1 MAPETGDTFGQI
13 TPAGKSGTG
22 TGVPTWEVGYLTPKE
37 AFIGLVQT
45 RKANPTWLLQQ
56 TKNAPVTGNRNAGGQ
71 EWELRDTGKGERSMV
86 LNHRGTTVVLS
97 GSAQLDEFSVLAA
110 AVVKSLDSNP
120 AVTVSPSP
128 APSRKVGAVAT
139 YLTPALAWRR
149 LREGNERFV
158 NGESSHPNQ
167 DASRRSSLVENQ
179 HPFAVIFGCS
189 DSRLAAE
196 IIFDLGLGDAFVV
209 RTAGQVIDD
218 AVLGS
223 LEYSISVLGVPLI
236 VVLGHDSCGAV
247 SATKS
252 AVETGQMP
260 VGFMRD
266 LVERITPSVL
276 TSLRNGET
284 EVNDMVVEH
293 VKQTSQ
299 RLVDS
304 SRVISD
310 SIETGRAA
318 VIGLAYSSRRAGR
331 TSFPESASSKP
342 AGAPGRGPVASVHGF
357 RCGP

>member
-1 MAPETGDTFGQI
+1 M
-13 TPAGKSGTG
+13 
-22 TGVPTWEVGYLTPKE
+22 
-37 AFIGLVQT
+37 
-45 RKANPTWLLQQ
+45 
-56 TKNAPVTGNRNAGGQ
+56 
-71 EWELRDTGKGERSMV
+71 
-86 LNHRGTTVVLS
+86 
-97 GSAQLDEFSVLAA
+97 
-110 AVVKSLDSNP
+110 
-120 AVTVSPSP
+120 
-128 APSRKVGAVAT
+128 AT

-158 NGESSHPNQ
+158 NGETSHPNQ

-196 IIFDLGLGDAFVV
+196 IIFDVGLGDVFVV

-223 LEYSISVLGVPLI
+223 LEYSIGVLGVPLI
-236 VVLGHDSCGAV
+236 VILGHDSCGAV
-247 SATKS
+247 AATKS

-260 VGFMRD
+260 AGFIRD

-276 TSLRNGET
+276 TSLRNDET
-284 EVNDMVVEH
+284 EVNSMVVEH

-310 SIETGRAA
+310 AIESGRTA
-318 VIGLAYSSRRAGR
+318 VIGLSYSLAEGRANLVSGIG
-331 TSFPESASSKP
+331 EL
-342 AGAPGRGPVASVHGF
+342 
-357 RCGP
+357 

>member
-1 MAPETGDTFGQI
+1 M
-13 TPAGKSGTG
+13 
-22 TGVPTWEVGYLTPKE
+22 
-37 AFIGLVQT
+37 
-45 RKANPTWLLQQ
+45 
-56 TKNAPVTGNRNAGGQ
+56 
-71 EWELRDTGKGERSMV
+71 
-86 LNHRGTTVVLS
+86 
-97 GSAQLDEFSVLAA
+97 
-110 AVVKSLDSNP
+110 
-120 AVTVSPSP
+120 
-128 APSRKVGAVAT
+128 AT

-223 LEYSISVLGVPLI
+223 LEYSVGVLGVPLI
-236 VVLGHDSCGAV
+236 AVLGHDSCGAV
-247 SATKS
+247 SATKN
-252 AVETGQMP
+252 AVDTGEMP
-260 VGFMRD
+260 VGFIRD

-276 TSLRNGET
+276 TSMRNDQH

-299 RLVDS
+299 RMVDS
-304 SRVISD
+304 SRVISAA
-310 SIETGRAA
+310 IEKGRVA
-318 VIGLAYSSRRAGR
+318 VIGLSYSLAEGRANVVSGIG
-331 TSFPESASSKP
+331 EL
-342 AGAPGRGPVASVHGF
+342 
-357 RCGP
+357 

>member
-1 MAPETGDTFGQI
+1 
-13 TPAGKSGTG
+13 
-22 TGVPTWEVGYLTPKE
+22 
-37 AFIGLVQT
+37 
-45 RKANPTWLLQQ
+45 
-56 TKNAPVTGNRNAGGQ
+56 VT
-71 EWELRDTGKGERSMV
+71 
-86 LNHRGTTVVLS
+86 
-97 GSAQLDEFSVLAA
+97 
-110 AVVKSLDSNP
+110 
-120 AVTVSPSP
+120 
-128 APSRKVGAVAT
+128 T

-158 NGESSHPNQ
+158 NGETSHPNQ

-196 IIFDLGLGDAFVV
+196 IIFDVGLGDVFVV

-223 LEYSISVLGVPLI
+223 LEYSVGVLGVPLI

-260 VGFMRD
+260 TGFIRD

-276 TSLRNGET
+276 TSLRNNET

-310 SIETGRAA
+310 AIQEGRTA
-318 VIGLAYSSRRAGR
+318 VIGLSYSLAEGRANLVSGIG
-331 TSFPESASSKP
+331 EL
-342 AGAPGRGPVASVHGF
+342 
-357 RCGP
+357 

>member
-1 MAPETGDTFGQI
+1 
-13 TPAGKSGTG
+13 
-22 TGVPTWEVGYLTPKE
+22 
-37 AFIGLVQT
+37 
-45 RKANPTWLLQQ
+45 
-56 TKNAPVTGNRNAGGQ
+56 
-71 EWELRDTGKGERSMV
+71 
-86 LNHRGTTVVLS
+86 
-97 GSAQLDEFSVLAA
+97 
-110 AVVKSLDSNP
+110 
-120 AVTVSPSP
+120 
-128 APSRKVGAVAT
+128 VAT

-158 NGESSHPNQ
+158 NGETSHPNQ

-196 IIFDLGLGDAFVV
+196 IIFDVGLGDVFVV

-223 LEYSISVLGVPLI
+223 LEYSVAVLGVPLI
-236 VVLGHDSCGAV
+236 VILGHDSCGAV

-252 AVETGQMP
+252 AVETGEMP
-260 VGFMRD
+260 TGFIRD

-276 TSLRNGET
+276 TSLRNDET

-310 SIETGRAA
+310 AIGSGRTA
-318 VIGLAYSSRRAGR
+318 VIGLSYSLAEGRANLVSGIG
-331 TSFPESASSKP
+331 E
-342 AGAPGRGPVASVHGF
+342 H
-357 RCGP
+357 

>member
-1 MAPETGDTFGQI
+1 MT
-13 TPAGKSGTG
+13 
-22 TGVPTWEVGYLTPKE
+22 
-37 AFIGLVQT
+37 
-45 RKANPTWLLQQ
+45 
-56 TKNAPVTGNRNAGGQ
+56 
-71 EWELRDTGKGERSMV
+71 
-86 LNHRGTTVVLS
+86 
-97 GSAQLDEFSVLAA
+97 
-110 AVVKSLDSNP
+110 
-120 AVTVSPSP
+120 
-128 APSRKVGAVAT
+128 T

-158 NGESSHPNQ
+158 NGETSHPNQ

-196 IIFDLGLGDAFVV
+196 IIFDVGLGDVFVV

-223 LEYSISVLGVPLI
+223 LEYSIGVLGVPLI
-236 VVLGHDSCGAV
+236 VILGHDSCGAV

-260 VGFMRD
+260 AGFIRD

-276 TSLRNGET
+276 TSLRNDQPD
-284 EVNDMVVEH
+284 VNDMVVEH
-293 VKQTSQ
+293 VKQTSE

-310 SIETGRAA
+310 AIGSGKAA
-318 VIGLAYSSRRAGR
+318 VIGLSYSLAEGRANLVSGI
-331 TSFPESASSKP
+331 
-342 AGAPGRGPVASVHGF
+342 GDL
-357 RCGP
+357 

>member
-1 MAPETGDTFGQI
+1 M
-13 TPAGKSGTG
+13 
-22 TGVPTWEVGYLTPKE
+22 
-37 AFIGLVQT
+37 
-45 RKANPTWLLQQ
+45 
-56 TKNAPVTGNRNAGGQ
+56 
-71 EWELRDTGKGERSMV
+71 
-86 LNHRGTTVVLS
+86 
-97 GSAQLDEFSVLAA
+97 
-110 AVVKSLDSNP
+110 
-120 AVTVSPSP
+120 
-128 APSRKVGAVAT
+128 
-139 YLTPALAWRR
+139 
-149 LREGNERFV
+149 REGNERFV
-158 NGESSHPNQ
+158 AGESSHPNQ

-236 VVLGHDSCGAV
+236 AVLGHDSCGAV
-247 SATKS
+247 MATKS
-252 AVETGQMP
+252 AVDTGNMP

-276 TSLRNGET
+276 TSMRNGEH

-304 SRVISD
+304 SRVISAA
-310 SIETGRAA
+310 IETGRAA
-318 VIGLAYSSRRAGR
+318 VIGLSYSLAEGRANVVSGI
-331 TSFPESASSKP
+331 
-342 AGAPGRGPVASVHGF
+342 GDV
-357 RCGP
+357 

>member
-1 MAPETGDTFGQI
+1 M
-13 TPAGKSGTG
+13 
-22 TGVPTWEVGYLTPKE
+22 
-37 AFIGLVQT
+37 
-45 RKANPTWLLQQ
+45 
-56 TKNAPVTGNRNAGGQ
+56 
-71 EWELRDTGKGERSMV
+71 
-86 LNHRGTTVVLS
+86 
-97 GSAQLDEFSVLAA
+97 
-110 AVVKSLDSNP
+110 
-120 AVTVSPSP
+120 
-128 APSRKVGAVAT
+128 AT

-149 LREGNERFV
+149 LREGNDRFV
-158 NGESSHPNQ
+158 AGESSHPNQ

-223 LEYSISVLGVPLI
+223 LEYSIGVLAVPLI

-247 SATKS
+247 SATKT

-260 VGFMRD
+260 VGFIRD

-276 TSLRNGET
+276 TSLRNDET
-284 EVNDMVVEH
+284 EVNQMVVEH

-304 SRVISD
+304 SRVISAA
-310 SIETGRAA
+310 IESGRAA
-318 VIGLAYSSRRAGR
+318 VIGLSYSLADGRADLVSGIG
-331 TSFPESASSKP
+331 EL
-342 AGAPGRGPVASVHGF
+342 
-357 RCGP
+357 